1 MPASVQ
7 GATFSIR
14 GQMYRGHKSDC
25 LRNLITP
32 FVRQETPADDNEVR
46 ILECRAL
53 VQRTASTRLDITRG
67 LYVG

>member
-1 MPASVQ
+1 M
-7 GATFSIR
+7 IHR
-14 GQMYRGHKSDC
+14 RDC
-25 LRNLITP
+25 LRNLTTP

-53 VQRTASTRLDITRG
+53 VQRTASTQLDITRG